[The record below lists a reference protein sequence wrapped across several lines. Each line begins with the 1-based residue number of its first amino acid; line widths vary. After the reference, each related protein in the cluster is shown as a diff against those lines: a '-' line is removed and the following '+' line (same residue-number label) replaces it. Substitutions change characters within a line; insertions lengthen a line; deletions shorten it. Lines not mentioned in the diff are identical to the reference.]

1 MQFSINIVTVDRTER
16 GARNYLGQTL
26 RSMAESGL
34 FGRDNFTL
42 DIWDSGS
49 LNPAWI
55 AVEARSAECGM
66 RSANGGFRP
75 ERIGVHIPE
84 RRLTQNENFARALRG
99 GTEPRLGIGHNPDF
113 VVLCEDDIE
122 VSRRWLERMEA
133 WLNLYFEGHKMATF
147 YTPYVEVE
155 DVLRSSRTGS
165 GTEPRLGAWP
175 YPVEKFY
182 GACCFAV
189 RPETALGLADTLER
203 RAESAHEADLWMKKY
218 FREGDLVAAVPSL
231 VQHIG
236 DESGIQPAGAP
247 KRRGF
252 GFRP

>member
-1 MQFSINIVTVDRTER
+1 MQFSINIVTVDRSER

-26 RSMAESGL
+26 RSIAESGL

-55 AVEARSAECGM
+55 AVAARSAEGGM
-66 RSANGGFRP
+66 RS

-99 GTEPRLGIGHNPDF
+99 GAERHGAGHNPDF

-122 VSRRWLERMEA
+122 VSGRWLERMEA
-133 WLNLYFEGHKMATF
+133 WLNLYFDGHKMATF

-155 DVLRSSRTGS
+155 EVLRSTGS

-189 RPETALGLADTLER
+189 RPETARGLADTLER

-218 FREGDLVAAVPSL
+218 FREGDIVAAVPSL
-231 VQHIG
+231 AQHIG

-252 GFRP
+252 GFLP